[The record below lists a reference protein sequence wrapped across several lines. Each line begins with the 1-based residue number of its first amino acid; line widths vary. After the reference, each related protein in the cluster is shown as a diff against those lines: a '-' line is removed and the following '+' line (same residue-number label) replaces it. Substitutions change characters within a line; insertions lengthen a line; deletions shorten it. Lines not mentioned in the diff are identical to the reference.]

1 MADKP
6 ATPASKPARSP
17 KGEGSTINVDLSEHA
32 EILGAIRK
40 AAHEDDRPASAW
52 LRRRIVALHKE
63 GKLL

>member
-6 ATPASKPARSP
+6 ATPASKPSRSP
-17 KGEGSTINVDLSEHA
+17 KGEGTSLNVDFTDHPDL
-32 EILGAIRK
+32 LKAIRE
-40 AAHEDDRPASAW
+40 AADADDRPASVW